1 MTSNPARFNSAAAT
15 DESTPP
21 DIATTTRAPRCTRGK
36 SRGFEIGFDKI
47 VICRTESGVYAVP
60 DECTHESL
68 PLSKGRLKGNIL
80 ICPHH
85 GARFDITD
93 GSVTHPP
100 AIVPLETFEVKV
112 EDGEIFVKLD

>member
-1 MTSNPARFNSAAAT
+1 MGEFKRAARV
-15 DESTPP
+15 DEIPVGTV
-21 DIATTTRAPRCTRGK
+21 K
-36 SRGFEIGFDKI
+36 GFEIGFDKI
-47 VICRTESGVYAVP
+47 VICNTGDGFYAVP

-68 PLSKGRLKGNIL
+68 PLNKARLKGNVI

-85 GARFDITD
+85 GARFDVTD

-100 AIVPLETFEVKV
+100 AIVPLETYELKI

>member
-1 MTSNPARFNSAAAT
+1 MGEFKKVARV
-15 DESTPP
+15 DEIPV
-21 DIATTTRAPRCTRGK
+21 GK
-36 SRGFEIGFDKI
+36 ARGFEIGFDKI
-47 VICRTESGVYAVP
+47 VICNTGNGYYAVP

-85 GARFDITD
+85 GARFDVTD

-100 AIVPLETFEVKV
+100 AIVPLETYEVKI
-112 EDGEIFVKLD
+112 ENDDIFVKLD